1 MTSGAACKA
10 VCVLMSDSG
19 NNVLGYLTITQADVN
34 QPVKITGNLTGL
46 TPGKHGISVCVS
58 GDVSLGASSCG
69 AIFNPFGTYTHRIVL
84 GISYIIGC
92 WRIPGFRWVDFEYL
106 SLYQLS
112 VSNAIHLIS
121 SILLLRYT

>member
-19 NNVLGYLTITQADVN
+19 NNVLGYLTIAQPDVN

-58 GDVSLGASSCG
+58 GDASLGASSCG
-69 AIFNPFGTYTHRIVL
+69 AIFNPFGMYTQRLLVSLMNAGEFVL
-84 GISYIIGC
+84 LVG
-92 WRIPGFRWVDFEYL
+92 E
-106 SLYQLS
+106 
-112 VSNAIHLIS
+112 IS
-121 SILLLRYT
+121 SLRGYTGVLPC